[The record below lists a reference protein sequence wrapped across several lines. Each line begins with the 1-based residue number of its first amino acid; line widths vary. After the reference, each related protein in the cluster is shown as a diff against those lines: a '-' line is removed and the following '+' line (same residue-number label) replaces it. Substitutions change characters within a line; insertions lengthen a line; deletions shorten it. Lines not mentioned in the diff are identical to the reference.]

1 MASRRVAPLDSSR
14 SVTWLSSSSDFGGPS
29 VSDLRQFYTST
40 KMLCH
45 SVSESLSVVPGVS
58 SIRLRL

>member
-40 KMLCH
+40 KMFVL
-45 SVSESLSVVPGVS
+45 
-58 SIRLRL
+58 IRLKHYKSVPPDACRGFG